1 MGWKCYV
8 ASCYKG
14 APTGSLLK
22 AVCYVEYASY
32 PPGLLADPVIKAH
45 NGRHRGARQSS
56 EEGCECLNYPVTLA
70 NLSSR
75 QNAAN
80 MVSGHREAIRMSLLD
95 PTHPVLLRLDGK
107 IDRIRKMLSNIR
119 PVYYLRYTGP
129 RHLPPRETP
138 LSKEAEASGA
148 QKSFP

>member
-45 NGRHRGARQSS
+45 NGRHRGARRSS

-95 PTHPVLLRLDGK
+95 PTHILCFYGSMERLIGSAKCFLTYAQCITSGTPGLGTCRLERLR
-107 IDRIRKMLSNIR
+107 
-119 PVYYLRYTGP
+119 
-129 RHLPPRETP
+129 
-138 LSKEAEASGA
+138 
-148 QKSFP
+148 